1 MLKKGMFIK
10 AVSTGVLVLASA
22 SMLSVT
28 AQDAPPPTPEQ
39 IAASSTATRQAVFKL
54 LSFNMAPINGM
65 ARNTVEFDAALA
77 ERNALRV
84 AALAPMIAEVFAI
97 NDTRN
102 FPVTTEA
109 LPIIW
114 DNMED
119 FAAKGAALEEAARTF
134 AAVAA
139 GGDRAATIG
148 AIRAFGSTCG
158 NCHREYRVD

>member
-1 MLKKGMFIK
+1 MLKTGKFK
-10 AVSTGVLVLASA
+10 KVFSVSALVLASVVMVTA
-22 SMLSVT
+22 S

-39 IAASSTATRQAVFKL
+39 IASSATATRQAVFKL
-54 LSFNMAPINGM
+54 LAFNLAPINGM
-65 ARNTVEFDAALA
+65 ARNTVEFDAAIA

-84 AALAPMIAEVFAI
+84 AALAPMIADLFVV

-114 DNMED
+114 DNMDD
-119 FAAKGAALEEAARTF
+119 FRAKASALEEAAKTF